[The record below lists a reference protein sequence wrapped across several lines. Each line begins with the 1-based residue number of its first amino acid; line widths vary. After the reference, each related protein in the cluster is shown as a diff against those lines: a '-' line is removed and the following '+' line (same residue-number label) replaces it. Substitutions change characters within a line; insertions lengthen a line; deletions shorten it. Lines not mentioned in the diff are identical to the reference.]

1 VIQVGLISGNAVA
14 VTLGV
19 RRHLQSD
26 FAHEPEETVC
36 VSSRL
41 ILTLDAAQ
49 NLIEGV
55 SAMLARANTESE
67 IVVLETAKRRSA
79 RAH

>member
-1 VIQVGLISGNAVA
+1 VIQVGLISKNSVA

-26 FAHEPEETVC
+26 FSHEPEETVC
-36 VSSRL
+36 ISSRL

-55 SAMLARANTESE
+55 SAMLARANTERE
-67 IVVLETAKRRSA
+67 LLVVETAQRRSA
-79 RAH
+79 TSH